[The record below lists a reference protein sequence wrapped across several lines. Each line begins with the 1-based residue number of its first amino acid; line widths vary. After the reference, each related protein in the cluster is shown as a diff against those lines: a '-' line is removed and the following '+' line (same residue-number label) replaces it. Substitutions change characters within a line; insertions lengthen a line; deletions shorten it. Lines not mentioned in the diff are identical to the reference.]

1 MKNQKITS
9 SWGKVAKWYDKLLEE
24 NDDTY
29 QTKVILPNLLRILDI
44 KQGEKIIDIACG
56 QGFFTRIFKE
66 AGAYVTGVDISKELI
81 SIAREKTGKDIPFYV
96 FPSHKLSF
104 AKDGSFDTAVIVLA
118 IQNIEKMDETFAE
131 VKRVLNKNGCMI
143 LVLNHPA
150 FRIPK
155 NSSWDYDEKSQTQ
168 YRRIDKYLSDSKV
181 IIDMHPGIKNSEKTI
196 SYHRSLQNI
205 SKSLFKNGFAISKL
219 EEWISHRTSEKG
231 VRQKAEDTARKEI
244 PLFMAV
250 EVRII

>member
-1 MKNQKITS
+1 MKNPKTT
-9 SWGKVAKWYDKLLEE
+9 SWGKVAKWYDNLLEE

-29 QTKVILPNLLRILDI
+29 QTKVILPNLLRILDL
-44 KQGEKIIDIACG
+44 KKEEKVIDIACG

-66 AGAYVTGVDISKELI
+66 AGASPTGADISTELI
-81 SIAREKTGKDIPFYV
+81 SIAKEKSNKDIPFYV
-96 FPSHKLSF
+96 SPSHKLNF
-104 AKDGSFDTAVIVLA
+104 AQNETYDTAVVVLA

-131 VKRVLNKNGCMI
+131 VRRILSKNGRMI

-155 NSSWDYDEKSQTQ
+155 TSSWGYDEKSQTQ

-181 IIDMHPGIKNSEKTI
+181 IIDMHPGMKNSEKTI

-205 SKSLFKNGFAISKL
+205 SKCLFKNGFAISKL

-231 VRQKAEDTARKEI
+231 IRQKAEDTARKEI

-250 EVRII
+250 EVRRLG